1 MIFKKKI
8 YIILMTVAV
17 ITATIVIIPEV
28 VLSNFSIQSITK
40 ILRIDLLFG
49 SGRTATKINPARRTF
64 VVTPNEIKYP
74 AYTTNSKIA
83 TGYNYLRKSV
93 SHIQSDHESSTFSGK
108 ASTYSYQTENP
119 AVKNNIHSSNEI
131 AYAAVSD
138 YRTNYSYKKDKNN
151 TDESTQRINI
161 PNHLFAA
168 TSSVRLGSVVST
180 SAFQTTNIDEALAA
194 ADAPQKA
201 SYDFGPDPD
210 PVPIGNELFILSLL
224 AIAYLGFKQKQQIKN
239 YIKRKRQIK

>member
-1 MIFKKKI
+1 
-8 YIILMTVAV
+8 MTVAV
-17 ITATIVIIPEV
+17 ITATIIIIPEV

-93 SHIQSDHESSTFSGK
+93 SHIQSDHETSSFSGK

-151 TDESTQRINI
+151 TDESAQRINI
-161 PNHLFAA
+161 PNRLFTAN
-168 TSSVRLGSVVST
+168 SSVRLGSVVST
-180 SAFQTTNIDEALAA
+180 SAFQTTNIDEALAN
-194 ADAPQKA
+194 ADSSPFKA
-201 SYDFGPDPD
+201 NEPPPDNEI
-210 PVPIGNELFILSLL
+210 PIGNELFILSLL